1 MTSDASRE
9 PGSSRFSRPS
19 AESLDPKIPPV
30 IEATVDELAARVRRM
45 LAGSAKVAPR
55 IMLGLC
61 GAPGS
66 GKSTLAAAL
75 VERLGAETA
84 VIVPMD
90 GFHLATD
97 LIRGTPLAER
107 RGAIDTFDPGSYLS
121 LLRRLRARD
130 EDVVYAPSFRR
141 GLEEPIAA
149 SIAVPRS
156 VPVVITEGNY
166 LLTDAPVWLELRGEL
181 DAVWY
186 VDTPDAVR
194 LPRLIGRHVQFGRDE
209 ADAAAFAGGSDQANA
224 DLINRTRERADLILR
239 LLD

>member
-1 MTSDASRE
+1 MIDT
-9 PGSSRFSRPS
+9 
-19 AESLDPKIPPV
+19 
-30 IEATVDELAARVRRM
+30 TVDELAARVRRV

-97 LIRGTPLAER
+97 LIRGTPLAEH

-149 SIAVPRS
+149 SIAIPRS

-166 LLTDAPVWLELRGEL
+166 LLTDAPVWLEPARRTRHRLVRGH
-181 DAVWY
+181 A
-186 VDTPDAVR
+186 R
-194 LPRLIGRHVQFGRDE
+194 RR
-209 ADAAAFAGGSDQANA
+209 AAAATDRPARALRARPGGC
-224 DLINRTRERADLILR
+224 RGVRRR
-239 LLD
+239 K